1 MKFRTPAFIAYL
13 TAGDGGMDYS
23 LQAALALEKGGV
35 DLLEIGIPFSDP
47 VADGPVIQ
55 KAMERSLKA
64 GTTPEMVLSLIRE
77 IRKHSSI
84 PVVLFSYYNPIF
96 IAGESFLKR
105 AKEAG
110 VDGILIVD
118 LPVEEDTPILDRVLL
133 VSPSTSDERMEQ
145 IAQKAKGFIYYVCQK
160 GTTGARQELPEAV
173 KTDIARIKKYT
184 SLPVVAGFGI
194 SNKKTAEM
202 ALSSAD
208 GFVVGSLFVDAI
220 GRKVSPEELTQLA
233 RSIDPR

>member
-1 MKFRTPAFIAYL
+1 MKLHTPAFIAYL

-23 LQAALALEKGGV
+23 LEAALALEKGGV

-64 GTTPEMVLSLIRE
+64 GTTPEMVLGLIKE
-77 IRKHSSI
+77 IRKRSSI
-84 PVVLFSYYNPIF
+84 PIVIFTYYNPIF
-96 IAGESFLKR
+96 LGGEQFLKK

-110 VDGILIVD
+110 ADGILIVD
-118 LPVEEDTPILDRVLL
+118 LPLEENCPILDRVLL
-133 VSPSTSDERMEQ
+133 VSPSTPDERIEQ
-145 IAQKAKGFIYYVCQK
+145 IAKKAKGFIYYVCQK

-184 SLPVVAGFGI
+184 SVPVVAGFGI

-202 ALSSAD
+202 ALKSAD

-220 GRKVSPEELTQLA
+220 GKKISPEELTQLA